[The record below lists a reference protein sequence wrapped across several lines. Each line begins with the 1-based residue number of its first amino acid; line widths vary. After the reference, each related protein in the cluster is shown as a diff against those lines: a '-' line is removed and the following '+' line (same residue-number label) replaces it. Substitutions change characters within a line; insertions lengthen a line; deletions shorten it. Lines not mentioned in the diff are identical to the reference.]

1 MRGLATDSVAWGVGT
16 VLVLPS
22 GTGGGY
28 ALNLPAVP
36 LTRFLMVELGKRRGA
51 AGRVAATQRQ
61 IPGIHSSLSLHLLP
75 VTMLGFTQRAPV
87 SYHIPKTCAFVG

>member
-1 MRGLATDSVAWGVGT
+1 MAWPLILLRGMLAL
-16 VLVLPS
+16 LVLPS

-51 AGRVAATQRQ
+51 AGRVAATQR
-61 IPGIHSSLSLHLLP
+61 
-75 VTMLGFTQRAPV
+75 
-87 SYHIPKTCAFVG
+87 

>member
-1 MRGLATDSVAWGVGT
+1 MRGLATDSVAWDVGT
-16 VLVLPS
+16 VLVLSS

-28 ALNLPAVP
+28 ALNLPA
-36 LTRFLMVELGKRRGA
+36 TRFLMVELGKRRGT
-51 AGRVAATQRQ
+51 AGRVAATQHQ

-75 VTMLGFTQRAPV
+75 VTVLGFTQRAPV